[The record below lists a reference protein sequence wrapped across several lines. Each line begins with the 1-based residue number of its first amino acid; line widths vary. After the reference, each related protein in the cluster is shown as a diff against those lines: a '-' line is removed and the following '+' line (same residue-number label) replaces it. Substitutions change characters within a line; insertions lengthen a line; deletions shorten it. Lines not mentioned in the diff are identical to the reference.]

1 MMTRRA
7 FVAAGAAALAADW
20 RIYAEEEGLAAYY
33 GDYLAKVAGKVL
45 RLKRECRDGF
55 WFLTD
60 LHIPSN
66 RCVSGRLLARLV
78 KETGIGKVLCGGDH
92 VEAFGG
98 KDSVDR
104 TIADYKEKWVR
115 TIERAGGEFL
125 PAKGNHDFT
134 IRKSMQVK
142 EGFTYSNREA
152 RDVLMDTEAVRKRAV
167 TNPDDPEACYYY
179 VDEPKAKIRY
189 IVADTSDS
197 IATDRNYWAVEYGI
211 CDRQMAW
218 LAGKALL
225 GIPQGWGA
233 VVMYHIPAAPVVSCE
248 DKGLKAMA
256 GWRRVL
262 EAYQNRRK
270 VTLGGRTFDFGK
282 ARGRILFNLTGHE
295 HAERQTHIDGLW
307 HFTEPCDAAYG
318 DYINGSAPW
327 CPSLP
332 KKEKGTVFE
341 QTFAAVQINA
351 RKGMLHFTRFGGG
364 GDRTVHMRRRDVKIG
379 EACDFATTRLSGA
392 VKWGCYDAA
401 RLSKRPDP
409 NNRWGHFYT
418 YHNDV
423 ATISPEGRLLPKKPG
438 DIVVVALNSV
448 GDKEIFPARVVES

>member
-7 FVAAGAAALAADW
+7 FVAAGAAALVADW
-20 RIYAEEEGLAAYY
+20 RAWAAEAGLPAYY
-33 GDYLAKVAGKVL
+33 GDYLAKVVWKVSG
-45 RLKRECRDGF
+45 LKRECRDGF

-104 TIADYKEKWVR
+104 TIADYREKWVR
-115 TIERAGGEFL
+115 TIERAGGEFF

-134 IRKSMQVK
+134 IRRSMQVK

-179 VDEPKAKIRY
+179 VDEPNAKIRY

-197 IATDRNYWAVEYGI
+197 IASNRNYWAVEYGMNE
-211 CDRQMAW
+211 RQLAW
-218 LAGKALL
+218 LAEKALL
-225 GIPQGWGA
+225 GVPQGWGA

-248 DKGLKAMA
+248 DKGLKATA
-256 GWRRVL
+256 RWREIL
-262 EAYQNRRK
+262 EAYQNRRC
-270 VTLGGRTFDFGK
+270 VAIGGKTIDFGK
-282 ARGRILFNLTGHE
+282 ARGGILMNLTGHE
-295 HAERQTHIDGLW
+295 HAERQTYLDGLW
-307 HFTEPCDAAYG
+307 HFTEPCDAAYS

-327 CPSLP
+327 CPGLP

-341 QTFAAVQINA
+341 QTFAAVQINS
-351 RKGMLHFTRFGGG
+351 RKRTLHFTRVGGG
-364 GDRTVHMRRRDVKIG
+364 GDRTVHYAQRSVAMGSKQ
-379 EACDFATTRLSGA
+379 EFAATRLGGRI
-392 VKWGCYDAA
+392 VWGCYDAS
-401 RLSKRPDP
+401 RLGKRPDP
-409 NNRWGHFYT
+409 NNRWCSLYT
-418 YHNDV
+418 YYNDM
-423 ATISPEGRLLPKKPG
+423 ATISPDGLFEPKKPG
-438 DIVVVALNSV
+438 EVVVVALNEV
-448 GDKEIFPARVVES
+448 GDKEIFPVRID